1 MQIREK
7 RTKKTAKRETA
18 TANAGMDG
26 EKPQQHHER
35 YDATQLRAERSA
47 EPRAGKYCE
56 SSVEPAARAAEGKK
70 KKTEC
75 GEKATRKRKE
85 KMQQGG
91 ARSRW
96 VVRCCELRNERRRQ
110 SSLSNR

>member
-1 MQIREK
+1 MHIREK

-56 SSVEPAARAAEGKK
+56 SSVEPAARAAEEKKRRRNARKKRREKEKK
-70 KKTEC
+70 KCNK
-75 GEKATRKRKE
+75 
-85 KMQQGG
+85 GG

-96 VVRCCELRNERRRQ
+96 VVRCATARYATAFR
-110 SSLSNR
+110 SLLHT